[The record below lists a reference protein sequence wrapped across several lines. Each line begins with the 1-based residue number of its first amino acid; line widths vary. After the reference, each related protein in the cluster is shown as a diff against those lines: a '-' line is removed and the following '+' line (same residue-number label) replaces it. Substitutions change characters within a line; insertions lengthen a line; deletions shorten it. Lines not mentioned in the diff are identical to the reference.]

1 MGVSAQIL
9 VVDDDPSIRRVLR
22 RTFEHHGYRIIE
34 AASAP
39 EALLQLQ
46 VEPGPDAV
54 VCDVLM
60 PEVSG
65 IDFYRQLVEVAPAL
79 RSRVVFLTGANRDP
93 AVHQPIER
101 LGVPLLGKLD
111 DLELVVDAVRIAL
124 LHPPIH

>member
-1 MGVSAQIL
+1 MTAQIL
-9 VVDDDPSIRRVLR
+9 VVDDDPAIRRVLR
-22 RTFEHHGYRIIE
+22 RTFEHHGYRILE

-46 VEPGPDAV
+46 GQPGPDAV

-60 PEVSG
+60 REVSG
-65 IDFYRQLVEVAPAL
+65 LEFYHQLVDLMPAL
-79 RSRVVFLTGANRDP
+79 RNRVVFLTGANRDP
-93 AVHQPIER
+93 AVHVPIER

>member
-1 MGVSAQIL
+1 MKAQIL

-22 RTFEHHGYRIIE
+22 RTFEHHGYVVTE
-34 AASAP
+34 AASGP
-39 EALLQLQ
+39 EALLLL
-46 VEPGPDAV
+46 PGPDAV

-65 IDFYRQLVEVAPAL
+65 LDFYHQLVEVVPAL
-79 RSRVVFLTGANRDP
+79 RNRVVFLTGANRDP

>member
-1 MGVSAQIL
+1 MGVMAQIL
-9 VVDDDPSIRRVLR
+9 VVDDDPSIRRALR
-22 RTFEHHGYRIIE
+22 RTFERHGYLVAE
-34 AASAP
+34 AASGP
-39 EALLQLQ
+39 EALLLL
-46 VEPGPDAV
+46 VAEPRPDAV

-65 IDFYRQLVEVAPAL
+65 LDFYHQLVEVTPGL

-93 AVHQPIER
+93 AVHLPIER